1 MKFEHSMLQNI
12 DSDKASMLYRFQG
25 GNSYPSFNI
34 QGDTCKVGQI
44 NHYTYFSKSMEH
56 HKYFVSKRLKQLIN
70 KMAFDE
76 KGLVISNRNLA
87 DNDFYK
93 KVIKDIAS
101 SDKVSDLQSLR
112 FLVDSNF
119 IELIEQNYEYNS
131 DKTKGSKII
140 ERVDRRISGGGY
152 GIGNEWLSLF
162 NSLTILYYKK
172 DITRDNLITML
183 KAIRSGYKSKIESV
197 EFLMEPTNQIIVNN
211 AIYSDFTKFKIME
224 SLEEI
229 LDKGL
234 YKEDSQLGKKPTV
247 MIKKITNDYCKLRD
261 ESLREIQKLQKR

>member
-1 MKFEHSMLQNI
+1 MEFRHSILENI
-12 DSDKASMLYRFQG
+12 SLEKASMLYRFQG

-34 QGDTCKVGQI
+34 QGDSCKI
-44 NHYTYFSKSMEH
+44 AHSNHYTYFSKSIEH
-56 HKYFVSKRLKQLIN
+56 HKYFVSKRLRQIIN
-70 KMAFDE
+70 KMVFEE
-76 KGLVISNRNLA
+76 KGLVISNRHLA
-87 DNDFYK
+87 DIDFYK

-101 SDKVSDLQSLR
+101 SEKVSDLQSLR
-112 FLVDSNF
+112 FLIDSNF

-152 GIGNEWLSLF
+152 GIGNEWISLF
-162 NSLTILYYKK
+162 NSLTILYLKK
-172 DITRDNLITML
+172 DITRDNLIAML
-183 KAIRSGYKSKIESV
+183 KVIRSGYKSKTESV
-197 EFLMEPTNQIIVNN
+197 EFLTEPINQIIINN
-211 AIYSDFTKFKIME
+211 AIYSDFTKFRIME

-234 YKEDSQLGKKPTV
+234 YKKDSDLGKKPTQ
-247 MIKKITNDYCKLRD
+247 MIKKITSDYCKLRD

>member
-1 MKFEHSMLQNI
+1 
-12 DSDKASMLYRFQG
+12 MLYRFQG

-34 QGDTCKVGQI
+34 QGDTCKIGQI

-56 HKYFVSKRLKQLIN
+56 HKYFVSRRLKQLIN
-70 KMAFDE
+70 KVVFDE

-93 KVIKDIAS
+93 KVIRDIACS
-101 SDKVSDLQSLR
+101 EKISGLQSLR
-112 FLVDSNF
+112 FLIDSNF
-119 IELIEQNYEYNS
+119 IELIEENYEYNN
-131 DKTKGSKII
+131 DKTEDSKII

-152 GIGNEWLSLF
+152 GIGNEWLNLF

-172 DITRDNLITML
+172 DITRDNLISML

-197 EFLMEPTNQIIVNN
+197 DFLTVPTNQVIINN
-211 AIYSDFTKFKIME
+211 AIYSDFTRFKIMQ

-234 YKEDSQLGKKPTV
+234 YKKDSQLGEKPTAMV
-247 MIKKITNDYCKLRD
+247 KKITSDYCKLRD

>member
-1 MKFEHSMLQNI
+1 MKFEHNMLENI
-12 DSDKASMLYRFQG
+12 DLQKASMLYRFQG

-34 QGDTCKVGQI
+34 QGDTCKIGHI
-44 NHYTYFSKSMEH
+44 NHYTYFSKTMEH

-70 KMAFDE
+70 KIVFDE
-76 KGLVISNRNLA
+76 KGLVISNRSLS

-93 KVIKDIAS
+93 KVIKDIACS
-101 SDKVSDLQSLR
+101 EKISDLQSLR
-112 FLVDSNF
+112 FLIDSNF

-162 NSLTILYYKK
+162 NSLTILYLKQ
-172 DITRDNLITML
+172 DITRDNLISML
-183 KAIRSGYKSKIESV
+183 KAVKSGYKSKIESV
-197 EFLMEPTNQIIVNN
+197 EFLMEPTHQIIVNN
-211 AIYSDFTKFKIME
+211 DIYSDFTKFKIKQD
-224 SLEEI
+224 LEEI

-234 YKEDSQLGKKPTV
+234 YKEDSELGKKPTA
-247 MIKKITNDYCKLRD
+247 MIKKITSDYSKLRD
-261 ESLREIQKLQKR
+261 KSLREIQKLQKR